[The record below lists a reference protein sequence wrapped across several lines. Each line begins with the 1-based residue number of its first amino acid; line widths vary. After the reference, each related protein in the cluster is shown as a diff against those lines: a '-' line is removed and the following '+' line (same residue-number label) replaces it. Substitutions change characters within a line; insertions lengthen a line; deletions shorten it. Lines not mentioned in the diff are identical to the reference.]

1 MSVIFFVFYFVF
13 RPLCITFAVMKQF
26 IKFTFA
32 TILGLFVFNIIAGIL
47 CFSTI
52 AGMFAIADS
61 PVRIEDNTVFS
72 LRLSGQVEERSTP
85 GLMSQFG
92 DASEMIMGLD
102 DILSAIK
109 AAKVND
115 KIKGI
120 YLEAGMFSAGDPATA
135 HAIRQ
140 QLADFKESGKWI
152 VAYGDTYTQTTYYI
166 CSIADHLWLNPQGM
180 VVWQGMSAE
189 PIFLK
194 GMLEKFGISVQLVKV
209 GKYKSAPETYTAD
222 EMSQPNRE
230 QVTAYLSGI
239 WDTMVADVA
248 QSRNLS
254 AEVLNAYAD
263 GMVTLAAPEDYVS
276 KGLVDSLLYTD
287 DVKLEVKRLM
297 GLSEDDDIRQVTLA
311 EMSAMPAPDEKGDE
325 VAVYYAYGT
334 VVDSRTGN
342 ILGDEACIDARQMT
356 HDLEELAS
364 DDDVKA
370 VVLRINSGG
379 GSAYA
384 SEQIWHAV
392 SRLKAE
398 KPVVVSMGGYAASG
412 AYYISCASDAI
423 YADPTTLTG
432 SIGIFGMFPD
442 VSQLL
447 KDKLGLRFDAV
458 KTNKFSDFG
467 TLSRP
472 FNAEERAY
480 LESYIDRGYALFRQ
494 RVADGRGMPVD
505 SVEQI
510 AQGHVWLATDAVD
523 IGLVDKLGSLDDA
536 VAAAAR
542 LAELDEWH
550 VAAYPELPTWMD
562 MLFEEVTDAKGTYL
576 DSQMRHSLG
585 ELYYPLKM
593 AVGADEFDAVQALMP
608 YRVTMR

>member
-152 VAYGDTYTQTTYYI
+152 VAYGDTYTQTTYYV

-254 AEVLNAYAD
+254 AEALNAYAD

-342 ILGDEACIDARQMT
+342 IMGDEACIDARQMT

-494 RVADGRGMPVD
+494 RVADGRGMSVD

-550 VAAYPELPTWMD
+550 VAAYPELPTWID

>member
-1 MSVIFFVFYFVF
+1 MSVIFLVFYFVF

-92 DASEMIMGLD
+92 DVNEMIIGLD

-254 AEVLNAYAD
+254 AEALNAYAD

-287 DVKLEVKRLM
+287 DVKLEVRRLM

-342 ILGDEACIDARQMT
+342 IMGDEACIDARQMT

-494 RVADGRGMPVD
+494 RVADGRGMSVD